1 MSPPEPKAIQQ
12 ALLTLRFVGAVEVN
26 INIIYINSYHNIR
39 STKTVLS
46 VAHKFVQ
53 VTPQAV
59 KLTPTGKTLISLDMD
74 PKVGKLLIE
83 VSYSFKIFGKSIMI
97 DIYLSLFSLLLFFL
111 LLILFIGCSNAVRYW
126 GVVDSDCYDRSAQ
139 EPLLG

>member
-26 INIIYINSYHNIR
+26 INIIYTNSYRNIE
-39 STKTVLS
+39 STKIVLS
-46 VAHKFVQ
+46 VAHKSVQ

-83 VSYSFKIFGKSIMI
+83 VSHSFKIFVKSIMI
-97 DIYLSLFSLLLFFL
+97 DLCLSLFSFFLFLFFSFLFFL
-111 LLILFIGCSNAVRYW
+111 
-126 GVVDSDCYDRSAQ
+126 
-139 EPLLG
+139 

>member
-1 MSPPEPKAIQQ
+1 MYPDFLQFGRDPRGFDFVSPPEPKAIQQ

-26 INIIYINSYHNIR
+26 INIIYTNSYRNIK
-39 STKTVLS
+39 STKIVLS
-46 VAHKFVQ
+46 VAHKSVQ

-83 VSYSFKIFGKSIMI
+83 VSHSFQNFGKSIMI
-97 DIYLSLFSLLLFFL
+97 DLCLSLFSSYFF
-111 LLILFIGCSNAVRYW
+111 FFTF
-126 GVVDSDCYDRSAQ
+126 
-139 EPLLG
+139 